1 MIDCHSYCSIW
12 VKSKPHCPNRMS
24 CAWFH
29 SLENVP
35 LKDGITDT
43 LSQGHTHLQSLEEC
57 LDQRDTAPDTVC
69 SKASLY
75 TCAST
80 YCLTYMCRA
89 ALCIKMHLGGY
100 LYSPGNR
107 SANTRQACQ
116 RFVNQHHPC
125 IHSPTHQ
132 NVPALNHMAL

>member
-1 MIDCHSYCSIW
+1 
-12 VKSKPHCPNRMS
+12 MS

-80 YCLTYMCRA
+80 YCLTNMCRA
-89 ALCIKMHLGGY
+89 ALCIKIHLGGY
-100 LYSPGNR
+100 IYSLETVQL
-107 SANTRQACQ
+107 TRGKRVRGLLINIILA
-116 RFVNQHHPC
+116 FIHPPIKMFQH
-125 IHSPTHQ
+125 
-132 NVPALNHMAL
+132 